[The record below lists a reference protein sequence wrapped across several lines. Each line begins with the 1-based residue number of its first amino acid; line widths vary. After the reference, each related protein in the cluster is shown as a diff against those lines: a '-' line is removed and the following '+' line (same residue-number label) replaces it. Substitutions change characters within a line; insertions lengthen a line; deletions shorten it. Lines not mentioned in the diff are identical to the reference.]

1 MGSGERKRGAIGREK
16 LAWRER
22 ERSTCDCRST
32 DRGDG
37 VLVLGFQRE
46 RELDSR

>member
-22 ERSTCDCRST
+22 ER
-32 DRGDG
+32 DRHATVDPQIEAM
-37 VLVLGFQRE
+37 VFWFWVSNERE
-46 RELDSR
+46 RA